1 MLTRACTLGKPMRTA
16 LDSIPQT
23 LCPCVIQRDA
33 ELLMALTLAKVLKLI
48 RGNIEFSSLIQTKA
62 TLEAAAFLLPN
73 SSECLHDR

>member
-1 MLTRACTLGKPMRTA
+1 
-16 LDSIPQT
+16 
-23 LCPCVIQRDA
+23 
-33 ELLMALTLAKVLKLI
+33 MALTLAKVLKLI